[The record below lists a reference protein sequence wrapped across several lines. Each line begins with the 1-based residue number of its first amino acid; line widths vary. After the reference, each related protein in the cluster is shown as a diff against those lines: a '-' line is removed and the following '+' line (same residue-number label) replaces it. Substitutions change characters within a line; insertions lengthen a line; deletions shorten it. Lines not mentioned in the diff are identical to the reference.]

1 MKIKRMTASFGGL
14 EGARLELGPGLNVI
28 QAPNEGGKSTWAGFL
43 KAMLYGIDTRDRDRK
58 GYLADKNR
66 YQPWSGAPMEG
77 ELVLECWA
85 DSPEFV
91 AGVKHLYFD
100 GGKTDA
106 GVVSSRVHKGRL
118 LLKLRGVDTVEQG
131 DALRGKVLYLNR
143 EDVRLEAGQ
152 VFLQDLI
159 GLKAIDGTTGREY
172 GVLQEVLPT
181 GANDVYRIVD
191 GAGKEYLFPAVKHM
205 IQEISLEEGV
215 IRLLPIP
222 GIFDQEGE
230 EA

>member
-1 MKIKRMTASFGGL
+1 MKHQFL
-14 EGARLELGPGLNVI
+14 E
-28 QAPNEGGKSTWAGFL
+28 AGRIVRTH
-43 KAMLYGIDTRDRDRK
+43 GVR
-58 GYLADKNR
+58 
-66 YQPWSGAPMEG
+66 G

-143 EDVRLEAGQ
+143 EDVRL
-152 VFLQDLI
+152 
-159 GLKAIDGTTGREY
+159 
-172 GVLQEVLPT
+172 QEVLPT

>member
-1 MKIKRMTASFGGL
+1 MKHQFL
-14 EGARLELGPGLNVI
+14 E
-28 QAPNEGGKSTWAGFL
+28 AGRIVRTH
-43 KAMLYGIDTRDRDRK
+43 GVR
-58 GYLADKNR
+58 
-66 YQPWSGAPMEG
+66 G

-143 EDVRLEAGQ
+143 EDVRLEEGQ

-181 GANDVYRIVD
+181 GANDVYAVKQKN
-191 GAGKEYLFPAVKHM
+191 GKEVLLPAIPSCILDVN
-205 IQEISLEEGV
+205 LEEGKV
-215 IRLLPIP
+215 LVHVLDGLL
-222 GIFDQEGE
+222 DL
-230 EA
+230 

>member
-1 MKIKRMTASFGGL
+1 TCTWPRT
-14 EGARLELGPGLNVI
+14 
-28 QAPNEGGKSTWAGFL
+28 TWAGSSASRAALPRQSAWLCAPPPPATTRKSWSKSTKQKGRKPFFVYPKKPEDTMKHQFL
-43 KAMLYGIDTRDRDRK
+43 EAGRIVRTHGVR
-58 GYLADKNR
+58 
-66 YQPWSGAPMEG
+66 G

-143 EDVRLEAGQ
+143 EDVRLEEGQ

-222 GIFDQEGE
+222 G
-230 EA
+230 